1 MGKQTSILH
10 GLYTWYQKSEY
21 GFNLLEMAPI
31 IFFRSMLFQISA
43 IEIDIT
49 LILEYSEDEIRYR

>member
-10 GLYTWYQKSEY
+10 GLYTWY